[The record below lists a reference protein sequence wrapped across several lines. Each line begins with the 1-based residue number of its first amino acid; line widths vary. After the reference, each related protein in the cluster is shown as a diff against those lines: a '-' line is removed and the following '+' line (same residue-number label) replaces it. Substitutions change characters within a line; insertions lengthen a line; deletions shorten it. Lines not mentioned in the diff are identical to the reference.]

1 MPNRAQLLMLVDWKG
16 FLSNQ
21 SPHCLYVLCPSRV
34 GVRMDAGDYARAV
47 FPLGPGLV
55 GLCVT
60 LSSAATASSATP
72 VAPLTFDNAVL
83 DPRYEPA
90 GDVAVKL
97 ALQVRVARIG
107 ADFFFFLYIGFIP

>member
-1 MPNRAQLLMLVDWKG
+1 
-16 FLSNQ
+16 
-21 SPHCLYVLCPSRV
+21 
-34 GVRMDAGDYARAV
+34 MDAGDYARAV

-60 LSSAATASSATP
+60 LSSAAAASSATP

-97 ALQVRVARIG
+97 ALQVCVALIG
-107 ADFFFFLYIGFIP
+107 ADYRMLDVLVCLTDVVAGFFCGTEDACTISSEM